1 MGRCPDCGYFCTL
14 PLGLWND
21 TLSGLSSSDVWVLA
35 GHPQQEHET
44 SHGSMSK
51 TKWAVDGPDG
61 TVLEVD
67 GRKFG
72 TNDDGAPM
80 LCSMYCRSMGR
91 HAHIEWCRSDN
102 PRTCGGPELEH
113 IRTAMQPHP
122 QKAKDWI
129 SHSLYWKRTGT
140 SLCGTRVIG
149 PILSPL
155 LDDRFQRYPGAS
167 PIPSDI

>member
-1 MGRCPDCGYFCTL
+1 MCRFKVPSLRLKLDCCT
-14 PLGLWND
+14 
-21 TLSGLSSSDVWVLA
+21 

-61 TVLEVD
+61 TVLEVN

-72 TNDDGAPM
+72 ANDDGAPM

-91 HAHIEWCRSDN
+91 HAHIDWCRSDD
-102 PRTCGGPELEH
+102 PATCGGPEHEH
-113 IRTAMQPHP
+113 ISTPMQPHP
-122 QKAKDWI
+122 RRAKDWI

-140 SLCGTRVIG
+140 FLCDPVVSSLAVLRRTMIG
-149 PILSPL
+149 FKGLFSSPELSLWVPNYL
-155 LDDRFQRYPGAS
+155 S
-167 PIPSDI
+167 

>member
-1 MGRCPDCGYFCTL
+1 MCITACQWITAVYSSSVDDRCPDCGYFCTL
-14 PLGLWND
+14 PLGLCV
-21 TLSGLSSSDVWVLA
+21 SSSGNLVPSSHPALI

-61 TVLEVD
+61 TALEVG

-72 TNDDGAPM
+72 TNYVGAPM

-91 HAHIEWCRSDN
+91 HAHIDWCRSDD
-102 PRTCGGPELEH
+102 PRACAGAELEH
-113 IRTAMQPHP
+113 ISTPMQPHP
-122 QKAKDWI
+122 RREKDWI

-140 SLCGTRVIG
+140 FYRGTSLR
-149 PILSPL
+149 
-155 LDDRFQRYPGAS
+155 REY
-167 PIPSDI
+167 